1 MDAPPDAKEIHRLVM
16 ELSRTLMGRFEA
28 AVETLGLTV
37 PQAMLLRQL
46 DDGMPMNEVAE
57 ALHCDPSNVTG
68 IVDRLERRGLVQ
80 RRQLETDRRV
90 KQLVLTPEGRRV
102 KRRVESI
109 LAAAPGLG
117 SLSDADRA
125 TLGEL
130 LRRSLDPEQG

>member
-16 ELSRTLMGRFEA
+16 ELSRTLMIRFDTAVA
-28 AVETLGLTV
+28 ALGLTV

-68 IVDRLERRGLVQ
+68 IVDRLERGGLVE

-90 KQLVLTPEGRRV
+90 KRLVLTPEGRQM

-109 LAAAPGLG
+109 LAAAPGLAR
-117 SLSDADRA
+117 LPDADRA
-125 TLGEL
+125 VLRDL
-130 LRRSLDPEQG
+130 LNRSIEHP